1 MDSFINWA
9 HTNMVLDPEIQ
20 TRLLQII
27 TLPFH
32 IMDMDNTEVYSI
44 KAESTQ
50 LPQYSWSRVLTIKTD
65 IT

>member
-1 MDSFINWA
+1 
-9 HTNMVLDPEIQ
+9 MVLDAGIQ